1 MLGNYLIFLLA
12 VALAVAYL
20 AVIHRWLSRSE
31 QKGANASVSPAHA
44 ARHESLATTSQSAGA

>member
-12 VALAVAYL
+12 VALALAYM

-31 QKGANASVSPAHA
+31 QKGANAGGSPENT

>member
-12 VALAVAYL
+12 VALALAYL

-31 QKGANASVSPAHA
+31 QKGVDPSASPDHA
-44 ARHESLATTSQSAGA
+44 ARPSR